1 MEIITIN
8 DDDDDDDDNVIFAG
22 VSPESYIPDW
32 RVETIFPIWSNE
44 GSGIQN
50 NSCCIKIA
58 KHGVKGELCP
68 KLVRK

>member
-1 MEIITIN
+1 MEIIIIN
-8 DDDDDDDDNVIFAG
+8 NKDDYYDNVIFAG

-50 NSCCIKIA
+50 NSCCIKIV

>member
-1 MEIITIN
+1 MEIIISNN
-8 DDDDDDDDNVIFAG
+8 DDYYHDNVIIAG
-22 VSPESYIPDW
+22 VSPETYIPDW

-44 GSGIQN
+44 GSGILK